1 MGTLGRV
8 AHGRARVSF
17 MKRWLI
23 AAMAAVLS
31 AVGVF
36 AAPTNTLES
45 LVKLWRSGKVDEAL
59 EATSTALKEEPK
71 NTRLLSLRAQMRLMT
86 GQRAGAEQDL
96 TAAID
101 LEPESAWLRQERAQ
115 VRFRLGK
122 VEESV
127 TDFDKAVELA
137 PRLLPQNWQRGI
149 ALYYVGRFADGRK
162 QFEVHQAVNPQDVE
176 NAAWH
181 FLCTAREKGV
191 TNARNV
197 LIQVERDGRVP
208 MKEIQ
213 QLFAGK
219 ATTIDVLQAATK
231 ADDDADRKEQ
241 QFYAHLYLG
250 LYFEAT
256 GSLKERDDHIREAA
270 KLADPDNYMGAVARV
285 HAERLKLTFTPTKP

>member
-8 AHGRARVSF
+8 ALGRARVSV

-45 LVKLWRSGKVDEAL
+45 LVKLWRSGKVDQAL
-59 EATSTALKEEPK
+59 EATSTALKEDP
-71 NTRLLSLRAQMRLMT
+71 NNARLLSLRAQMRLMT

-96 TAAID
+96 TAAMD

-127 TDFDKAVELA
+127 QDFDKAVELA

-162 QFEVHQAVNPQDVE
+162 QFEVHQSVNPQDVE

-219 ATTIDVLQAATK
+219 ATTLDVLQVAAK
-231 ADDDADRKEQ
+231 ADSEADRKEQ

-285 HAERLKLTFTPTKP
+285 HAQRLKLTFTPTKP

>member
-1 MGTLGRV
+1 
-8 AHGRARVSF
+8 
-17 MKRWLI
+17 
-23 AAMAAVLS
+23 
-31 AVGVF
+31 
-36 AAPTNTLES
+36 
-45 LVKLWRSGKVDEAL
+45 
-59 EATSTALKEEPK
+59 
-71 NTRLLSLRAQMRLMT
+71 MRLMT

-127 TDFDKAVELA
+127 QDFDKAVELA

-149 ALYYVGRFADGRK
+149 ALYYVGRFADGRR
-162 QFEVHQAVNPQDVE
+162 QFEVHQGVNPQDVE

-219 ATTIDVLQAATK
+219 ATTLDVLQVAAK
-231 ADDDADRKEQ
+231 ADNEADRKEQ

-285 HAERLKLTFTPTKP
+285 HAQRLKLTFTPTKP